1 MDLTFEGGFP
11 LTAFTK
17 QVGQPQPW
25 NGKWADFGQQQ
36 SGTAHTGLYWYEIP
50 VLCELANQQHMYF

>member
-17 QVGQPQPW
+17 QMGPPQTW
-25 NGKWADFGQQQ
+25 NSKWPDFGQQQ
-36 SGTAHTGLYWYEIP
+36 SGTAHNGLY
-50 VLCELANQQHMYF
+50 